1 MPAPSLAFTIN
12 VWVPVPCT
20 HTSQLYSNGAVVS
33 ADTALPS
40 TRNNTSAISLS
51 SVTSAFTVV
60 VAVSVDWLA
69 GNVIITVGAWATNLT
84 WATQYDIKFPILA
97 DFWPHGEVAQKFGC
111 FNEKVGTAM
120 RYSYL
125 TNEENIITEIIKS
138 DEFPIARDFS
148 EYRKSLEL

>member
-1 MPAPSLAFTIN
+1 MVGIGEKIPDFELTNVNREKMKTEDFLGEKTMFVFMPFPFSGVCTPEVCELRDNSSLMEEAN
-12 VWVPVPCT
+12 M
-20 HTSQLYSNGAVVS
+20 
-33 ADTALPS
+33 
-40 TRNNTSAISLS
+40 NT
-51 SVTSAFTVV
+51 
-60 VAVSVDWLA
+60 
-69 GNVIITVGAWATNLT
+69 VIITVGAWATNLT

-125 TNEENIITEIIKS
+125 TNEENTITEIIKS

>member
-1 MPAPSLAFTIN
+1 MVDVGEKIPDFELTNVNREKMKTEDFLGEKTMFVFMPFPFSGVCTPEVCELRDNSSLMEEAIM
-12 VWVPVPCT
+12 
-20 HTSQLYSNGAVVS
+20 
-33 ADTALPS
+33 
-40 TRNNTSAISLS
+40 NT
-51 SVTSAFTVV
+51 
-60 VAVSVDWLA
+60 
-69 GNVIITVGAWATNLT
+69 VIITVGAWATNLT

>member
-1 MPAPSLAFTIN
+1 MVDIGEKLPDFELTNVNREKMKTEDFLGEKTMFVFMPFPFSGVCTPEVCELRDNSSLMQEAN
-12 VWVPVPCT
+12 M
-20 HTSQLYSNGAVVS
+20 
-33 ADTALPS
+33 
-40 TRNNTSAISLS
+40 NT
-51 SVTSAFTVV
+51 
-60 VAVSVDWLA
+60 
-69 GNVIITVGAWATNLT
+69 VIITVGAWATNLT

>member
-1 MPAPSLAFTIN
+1 MVDVGEKIPDFELTNVNREKMKTEDFLGEKTMFVFMPFPFSGVCTPEVCELRDNSSLMEEAN
-12 VWVPVPCT
+12 M
-20 HTSQLYSNGAVVS
+20 
-33 ADTALPS
+33 
-40 TRNNTSAISLS
+40 NT
-51 SVTSAFTVV
+51 
-60 VAVSVDWLA
+60 
-69 GNVIITVGAWATNLT
+69 VIITVGAWATNLT

>member
-1 MPAPSLAFTIN
+1 MVDIGEKLPNFELTNVNREKMKTEDFLGEKTMFVFMPFPFSGVCTPEVCELRDNSSLMEEAN
-12 VWVPVPCT
+12 M
-20 HTSQLYSNGAVVS
+20 
-33 ADTALPS
+33 
-40 TRNNTSAISLS
+40 NT
-51 SVTSAFTVV
+51 
-60 VAVSVDWLA
+60 
-69 GNVIITVGAWATNLT
+69 VIITVGAWATNLT

>member
-1 MPAPSLAFTIN
+1 MVDIGEKLPDFELTNVNREKMKTEDFLGENTMFVFMPFPFSGVCTPEVCELRDNSSLMEEAN
-12 VWVPVPCT
+12 M
-20 HTSQLYSNGAVVS
+20 
-33 ADTALPS
+33 
-40 TRNNTSAISLS
+40 NT
-51 SVTSAFTVV
+51 
-60 VAVSVDWLA
+60 
-69 GNVIITVGAWATNLT
+69 VIITVGAWATNLT

>member
-1 MPAPSLAFTIN
+1 MVDVGEKIPDFELTNVNREKMKTEDFLGEKTMFVFMPFPFSGVCTPEVCELRDNSSLIEEAN
-12 VWVPVPCT
+12 M
-20 HTSQLYSNGAVVS
+20 
-33 ADTALPS
+33 
-40 TRNNTSAISLS
+40 NT
-51 SVTSAFTVV
+51 
-60 VAVSVDWLA
+60 
-69 GNVIITVGAWATNLT
+69 VIITVGAWATNLT

>member
-1 MPAPSLAFTIN
+1 MVGIGEKIPNFELTNVNREKMKTEDFLGEKTMFVFMPFPFSGVCTPEVCELRDNGSLMEEAN
-12 VWVPVPCT
+12 M
-20 HTSQLYSNGAVVS
+20 
-33 ADTALPS
+33 
-40 TRNNTSAISLS
+40 NT
-51 SVTSAFTVV
+51 
-60 VAVSVDWLA
+60 
-69 GNVIITVGAWATNLT
+69 VIITVGAWATNLT

>member
-1 MPAPSLAFTIN
+1 MVDIGEKLPDFELTNVNREKMKTEDFLGEKTMFVFMPFPFSGVCTPEVCELRDNSSLMEEAN
-12 VWVPVPCT
+12 M
-20 HTSQLYSNGAVVS
+20 
-33 ADTALPS
+33 
-40 TRNNTSAISLS
+40 NT
-51 SVTSAFTVV
+51 
-60 VAVSVDWLA
+60 
-69 GNVIITVGAWATNLT
+69 VIITVGAWATNLT

>member
-1 MPAPSLAFTIN
+1 MVDIGEKLPDFELTNVNREKMKTEDFLGEKTMFVFMPFPFSGVCTPEVCELRDNSSLMEEAN
-12 VWVPVPCT
+12 M
-20 HTSQLYSNGAVVS
+20 
-33 ADTALPS
+33 
-40 TRNNTSAISLS
+40 NT
-51 SVTSAFTVV
+51 
-60 VAVSVDWLA
+60 
-69 GNVIITVGAWATNLT
+69 VIITVGAWATNLT

-138 DEFPIARDFS
+138 DELPIARDFG
-148 EYRKSLEL
+148 EYKKSLEL

>member
-1 MPAPSLAFTIN
+1 MVGIGEKIPNFELTNVNREKMKTEDFLGEKTMFVFMPFPFSGVCTPEVCELRDNGSLMEEAN
-12 VWVPVPCT
+12 M
-20 HTSQLYSNGAVVS
+20 
-33 ADTALPS
+33 
-40 TRNNTSAISLS
+40 NT
-51 SVTSAFTVV
+51 
-60 VAVSVDWLA
+60 
-69 GNVIITVGAWATNLT
+69 VIITVGAWATNLT

-125 TNEENIITEIIKS
+125 TNVENIITEIIKS

>member
-1 MPAPSLAFTIN
+1 MVGIGEKIPDFELTNVNREKMKTEDFLGEKTMFVFMPFPFSGVCTPEVCELRDNSSLMEEAN
-12 VWVPVPCT
+12 M
-20 HTSQLYSNGAVVS
+20 
-33 ADTALPS
+33 
-40 TRNNTSAISLS
+40 NT
-51 SVTSAFTVV
+51 
-60 VAVSVDWLA
+60 
-69 GNVIITVGAWATNLT
+69 VIITVGAWATNLT

-148 EYRKSLEL
+148 EYRKSLEI

>member
-1 MPAPSLAFTIN
+1 MVGIGEKIPDFELTNVNREKMKTEDFLGEKTMFVFMPFPFSGVCTPEVCELRDNSSLMEEAN
-12 VWVPVPCT
+12 M
-20 HTSQLYSNGAVVS
+20 
-33 ADTALPS
+33 
-40 TRNNTSAISLS
+40 NT
-51 SVTSAFTVV
+51 
-60 VAVSVDWLA
+60 
-69 GNVIITVGAWATNLT
+69 VIITVGAWATNLT